1 MDNLRNAIGAFVA
14 ERDWEQFHSPKNLA
28 MPLSVEIVEVVERML
43 VLHERLAEAR
53 IERERTV
60 IGHQISAID
69 RQIDGLVY
77 ELYGLTENKIAIVEA
92 RNEAQ
97 NIEEVNARAE

>member
-1 MDNLRNAIGAFVA
+1 M
-14 ERDWEQFHSPKNLA
+14 
-28 MPLSVEIVEVVERML
+28 
-43 VLHERLAEAR
+43 
-53 IERERTV
+53 

-77 ELYGLTENKIAIVEA
+77 ELYGLMEDKIAIVEA

-97 NIEEVNARAE
+97 NIEEVNAHAE

>member
-1 MDNLRNAIGAFVA
+1 M
-14 ERDWEQFHSPKNLA
+14 
-28 MPLSVEIVEVVERML
+28 ERML
-43 VLHERLAEAR
+43 ELHKRLAVAR

-60 IGHQISAID
+60 TGHQISATD
-69 RQIDGLVY
+69 RQIDRLVY
-77 ELYGLTENKIAIVEA
+77 ELYGLTEDKIAKVEA

>member
-1 MDNLRNAIGAFVA
+1 LG
-14 ERDWEQFHSPKNLA
+14 
-28 MPLSVEIVEVVERML
+28 
-43 VLHERLAEAR
+43 
-53 IERERTV
+53 
-60 IGHQISAID
+60 

-77 ELYGLTENKIAIVEA
+77 ELYGLTEDKIAIVEA